1 MSQFDVLIKDGMI
14 FDGRRTPRYRADIG
28 IKHGVIAKIGQ
39 LDAADANEVIDASGL
54 NVAPGYI
61 DLHTHYDSQVFWDPY
76 CSSSGWHGVTSVVIG
91 NCGFGFAPC
100 RKEERQRAM
109 LTMTRNEAVPLAS
122 MEQGMPWDWVSFP
135 EFLDSLDRTPK
146 AINILAF
153 VPLNPLMV
161 WAMGLERAKSGVL
174 PTASEHAEM
183 CQLLDEAMA
192 AGAMGVSAQ
201 RTGERSSQRDY
212 DGTPMATDLMHDET
226 MFALAGVLA
235 RRNSGSI
242 QYSYVDLDGIL
253 GGDMRRM
260 DGVVRPHIEKVAA
273 MSGRPVIVG
282 GAGDFD
288 PQWLKACREKGLRVF
303 CQSDTVGLA
312 ETYLSTNLADA
323 PNLFDLS
330 LNWCHATVGSVEEVK
345 EKLADKDLRAKLRA
359 DLPLLGILVGDIGD
373 WVLIR
378 GQTPATAKFDESPL
392 RFVAERM
399 NIPDLLDAFCEIN
412 IADDLKTLWG
422 FGIKGGSNP
431 RNIEKHRLIAADPY
445 TIPGIS
451 DGGAHTK
458 YSTSGNYGTRYLMTY
473 VREHGWHSLEEAHWR
488 LSALPASGAGFK
500 DRGTL
505 VEGAP
510 ADIVVYDFQ
519 KLGITPRE
527 TVHDFPANEWRVVD
541 RSIGYHAVLV
551 NGERTIED
559 DEPLNVHSGRLL
571 RHGQATRSPALD
583 SVVGSS

>member
-1 MSQFDVLIKDGMI
+1 MAAFDVIIKDGMI

-28 IKHGVIAKIGQ
+28 IRDGVIAKIGR
-39 LDAADANEVIDASGL
+39 LDAADADQVIDASGL
-54 NVAPGYI
+54 NVAPGYV
-61 DLHTHYDSQVFWDPY
+61 DLHTHYDSQLFWDPY

-100 RKEERQRAM
+100 RPEERERAM

-122 MEQGMPWDWVSFP
+122 MQQGMPWDWVSFP
-135 EFLDSLDRTPK
+135 EFLDSVERTPK
-146 AINILAF
+146 SVNILAY

-174 PTASEHAEM
+174 PTDAEHATM
-183 CQLLDEAMA
+183 RTLLDEAMA
-192 AGAMGVSAQ
+192 AGAQGVSAQ

-226 MFALAGVLA
+226 MMELAKVLA
-235 RRNSGSI
+235 ERNTGSI
-242 QYSYVDLDGIL
+242 QYSYIDLDGL
-253 GGDMRRM
+253 LAGNMHTM
-260 DGVVRPHIEKVAA
+260 DTVVRPHIEDVAA
-273 MSGRPVIVG
+273 LSGRPVIVG

-288 PQWLKACREKGLRVF
+288 PIWLKACRDKGLRVY

-312 ETYLSTNLADA
+312 ATYLSTNLADA

-330 LNWCHATVGSVEEVK
+330 LNWCQATVGTVDEVK
-345 EKLADKDLRAKLRA
+345 AKLADRQVRARLRE
-359 DLPLLGILVGDIGD
+359 DLPLLDVLVGDIGD
-373 WVLIR
+373 WILLR
-378 GQTPATAKFDESPL
+378 GQSPATARFDESPL
-392 RFVAERM
+392 SAIAAQM
-399 NIPDLLDAFCEIN
+399 GIPDLLDAFCEIN
-412 IADDLKTLWG
+412 IADDLKTQWS
-422 FGIKGGSNP
+422 FGLKGGDTP
-431 RNIEKHRLIAADPY
+431 RNLEKHRRIAADPF

-488 LSALPASGAGFK
+488 LSALPASGAGLQ

-510 ADIVVYDFQ
+510 ADIVIYDFE
-519 KLGITPRE
+519 KLGVTPRE
-527 TVHDFPANEWRVVD
+527 TIHDFPANEWRVVD
-541 RSIGYHAVLV
+541 RSIGYRAVLV
-551 NGERTIED
+551 NGEVTMEHD
-559 DEPLNVHSGRLL
+559 APVHVHSGRLL
-571 RHGQATRSPALD
+571 RHGRA
-583 SVVGSS
+583 